1 MQISSIIR
9 RAVAGVAAASMLVA
23 VAACGT
29 SKDNKTAGGEGGS
42 GTIEV
47 VASINQWGSVAKDLG
62 GSHVDVTN
70 IMTKTNV
77 EAHDYEPTSQD
88 VAKFGTAK
96 VAVVNGADYDP
107 WASKAASATKATLVT
122 AAETAGI
129 KEGDNPHVWF
139 SAKVRNN
146 TADAITAAYQK
157 ADPSHKDDYAK
168 LNKEWHA
175 KEDQLESKIK
185 DASAKTKDVPYA
197 ATESVAWY
205 LADDL
210 GMKDA
215 TPTGYAQA
223 SANESE
229 PTPSDIKAFQD
240 ALKGGSIKMLVFNTQ
255 EANSTTDQIT
265 GAAKSANVPIVEL
278 TEQMPKE
285 YTNLL
290 DWMSASS
297 TSSPRRDAGA
307 LILSLSISPS
317 TAGLLAGASSL
328 LRMEG
333 HHSVRG
339 SSEQS
344 PIASRRAPG
353 NESSDSAG
361 LEWRHFHDVDAVS
374 SDG

>member
-1 MQISSIIR
+1 MSIMSNAK
-9 RAVAGVAAASMLVA
+9 RALAIAAAAATLFSM
-23 VAACGT
+23 AACD
-29 SKDNKTAGGEGGS
+29 SSSAASS
-42 GTIEV
+42 GKIEV
-47 VASINQWGSVAKDLG
+47 VASINQWGSVAEDLG
-62 GSHVDVTN
+62 GSNVEVTN

-107 WASKAASATKATLVT
+107 WATKAAQSTKATLVT

-139 SAKVRNN
+139 SAKVRSNA
-146 TADAITAAYQK
+146 ADAITAAYQK

-185 DASAKTKDVPYA
+185 ETSAKTENLPYA
-197 ATESVAWY
+197 ATESVAWH

-210 GMKDA
+210 KMTDA
-215 TPTGYAQA
+215 TPKGYAQA

-229 PTPSDIKAFQD
+229 PTPADIKDFQD
-240 ALKGGSIKMLVFNTQ
+240 TLKGGSIKMLVFNSQ

-265 GAAKSANVPIVEL
+265 GAAKDVNVPIVEL
-278 TEQMPKE
+278 TEQMPKQ

-290 DWMSASS
+290 DWMSA
-297 TSSPRRDAGA
+297 
-307 LILSLSISPS
+307 L
-317 TAGLLAGASSL
+317 
-328 LRMEG
+328 
-333 HHSVRG
+333 
-339 SSEQS
+339 
-344 PIASRRAPG
+344 
-353 NESSDSAG
+353 
-361 LEWRHFHDVDAVS
+361 VDQFAAAVK
-374 SDG
+374 

>member
-1 MQISSIIR
+1 MSIMSNAK
-9 RAVAGVAAASMLVA
+9 RALAIAAASATLFSM
-23 VAACGT
+23 AACGSSNAAG
-29 SKDNKTAGGEGGS
+29 SKSDSSSAASS
-42 GTIEV
+42 GKIEV

-62 GSHVDVTN
+62 GS
-70 IMTKTNV
+70 NV

-107 WASKAASATKATLVT
+107 WATKAAQSTKATLVT

-139 SAKVRNN
+139 SAKVRSN

-168 LNKEWHA
+168 FNKDWHA

-185 DASAKTKDVPYA
+185 DTSSKTENLPYA

-210 GMKDA
+210 KMTDA
-215 TPTGYAQA
+215 TPKGYAQA

-229 PTPSDIKAFQD
+229 PTPADIKDFQD
-240 ALKGGSIKMLVFNTQ
+240 TLKVGSIKMLVFNSQ

-265 GAAKSANVPIVEL
+265 GAAKDANVPIVEL
-278 TEQMPKE
+278 TEQMPKQ

-290 DWMSASS
+290 DWMSA
-297 TSSPRRDAGA
+297 
-307 LILSLSISPS
+307 L
-317 TAGLLAGASSL
+317 
-328 LRMEG
+328 
-333 HHSVRG
+333 
-339 SSEQS
+339 
-344 PIASRRAPG
+344 
-353 NESSDSAG
+353 
-361 LEWRHFHDVDAVS
+361 VDQFAAAVK
-374 SDG
+374 

>member
-1 MQISSIIR
+1 MSIMSNAK
-9 RAVAGVAAASMLVA
+9 RALAVVAAAATLFSM
-23 VAACGT
+23 AACG
-29 SKDNKTAGGEGGS
+29 SSNADSSAKSDSSSAAASS
-42 GTIEV
+42 GKIEV

-62 GSHVDVTN
+62 GSNVEVTN

-107 WASKAASATKATLVT
+107 WATKAAQSTKATLVT

-129 KEGDNPHVWF
+129 KEGGNPHVWF
-139 SAKVRNN
+139 SAKVRSN

-168 LNKEWHA
+168 FNKDWHA

-185 DASAKTKDVPYA
+185 DTSSKTENLPYA

-210 GMKDA
+210 KMTDA
-215 TPTGYAQA
+215 TPKG

-229 PTPSDIKAFQD
+229 PTPADIKDFQD
-240 ALKGGSIKMLVFNTQ
+240 TLKVGSIKMLVFNSQ

-265 GAAKSANVPIVEL
+265 GAAKDANVPIVEL
-278 TEQMPKE
+278 TEQMPKQ

-290 DWMSASS
+290 DWMSA
-297 TSSPRRDAGA
+297 
-307 LILSLSISPS
+307 L
-317 TAGLLAGASSL
+317 
-328 LRMEG
+328 
-333 HHSVRG
+333 
-339 SSEQS
+339 
-344 PIASRRAPG
+344 
-353 NESSDSAG
+353 
-361 LEWRHFHDVDAVS
+361 VDQFAAAVK
-374 SDG
+374 

>member
-1 MQISSIIR
+1 MSIMSNAKRALAVVAATATLFSMAACGSSN
-9 RAVAGVAAASMLVA
+9 ADSSAKSDSSSAAAS
-23 VAACGT
+23 
-29 SKDNKTAGGEGGS
+29 S
-42 GTIEV
+42 GKIEV

-62 GSHVDVTN
+62 GSNVEVTN

-107 WASKAASATKATLVT
+107 WATKAAQSTKATLVT

-129 KEGDNPHVWF
+129 KEGENPHVWF
-139 SAKVRNN
+139 SAKVRSN

-168 LNKEWHA
+168 FNKDWHA

-185 DASAKTKDVPYA
+185 DTSSKTENLPYA

-210 GMKDA
+210 KMTDA
-215 TPTGYAQA
+215 TPKGYAQA

-229 PTPSDIKAFQD
+229 PTPADIKDFQD
-240 ALKGGSIKMLVFNTQ
+240 TLKAGFIKMFVFNSQ

-265 GAAKSANVPIVEL
+265 GAAKDANVPIVEL
-278 TEQMPKE
+278 AEQMPKQ

-290 DWMSASS
+290 DWMSALV
-297 TSSPRRDAGA
+297 DQF
-307 LILSLSISPS
+307 
-317 TAGLLAGASSL
+317 TA
-328 LRMEG
+328 
-333 HHSVRG
+333 
-339 SSEQS
+339 
-344 PIASRRAPG
+344 
-353 NESSDSAG
+353 
-361 LEWRHFHDVDAVS
+361 AVK
-374 SDG
+374 

>member
-1 MQISSIIR
+1 MKKKLL
-9 RAVAGVAAASMLVA
+9 AFVMAATMVFSL
-23 VAACGT
+23 AACG
-29 SKDNKTAGGEGGS
+29 SSNAAS
-42 GTIEV
+42 GKSDSSGAASSGKIEV
-47 VASINQWGSVAKDLG
+47 VASINQWGSVAEDLG
-62 GSHVDVTN
+62 GSNVEVTN

-107 WASKAASATKATLVT
+107 WATKAAQPTKATLVT

-210 GMKDA
+210 DMKDA

-290 DWMSASS
+290 DWMSA
-297 TSSPRRDAGA
+297 
-307 LILSLSISPS
+307 L
-317 TAGLLAGASSL
+317 
-328 LRMEG
+328 
-333 HHSVRG
+333 
-339 SSEQS
+339 
-344 PIASRRAPG
+344 
-353 NESSDSAG
+353 
-361 LEWRHFHDVDAVS
+361 VDQFAKA
-374 SDG
+374 

>member
-29 SKDNKTAGGEGGS
+29 SKDNKTAGGEGG

-107 WASKAASATKATLVT
+107 WASKAASETKATLVT

-139 SAKVRNN
+139 SAKVRSN

-185 DASAKTKDVPYA
+185 ETSAKTEGLPYA

-210 GMKDA
+210 KMTDA
-215 TPTGYAQA
+215 TPKGYAQA

-229 PTPSDIKAFQD
+229 PTPADIKDFQD
-240 ALKGGSIKMLVFNTQ
+240 TLKAGFIKMFVFNSQ
-255 EANSTTDQIT
+255 EANSTIDQIT
-265 GAAKSANVPIVEL
+265 GAAKDANVPIVEL
-278 TEQMPKE
+278 AEQMPKQ

-290 DWMSASS
+290 DWMSA
-297 TSSPRRDAGA
+297 
-307 LILSLSISPS
+307 L
-317 TAGLLAGASSL
+317 
-328 LRMEG
+328 
-333 HHSVRG
+333 
-339 SSEQS
+339 
-344 PIASRRAPG
+344 
-353 NESSDSAG
+353 
-361 LEWRHFHDVDAVS
+361 VDQFAAAVK
-374 SDG
+374 

>member
-47 VASINQWGSVAKDLG
+47 VASINQWGSIAKDLG

-107 WASKAASATKATLVT
+107 WASKAASTTKATLVT

-129 KEGDNPHVWF
+129 REGDNPHVWF

-168 LNKEWHA
+168 LNKDWHA

-185 DASAKTKDVPYA
+185 EISAKTEGLPYA

-210 GMKDA
+210 KMTDA
-215 TPTGYAQA
+215 TPKGYAQA

-229 PTPSDIKAFQD
+229 PTPADIKDFQD
-240 ALKGGSIKMLVFNTQ
+240 TLKAGFIKMFVFNSQ

-265 GAAKSANVPIVEL
+265 GAAKDANVPIVEL
-278 TEQMPKE
+278 AEQMPKQ

-290 DWMSASS
+290 DWMSA
-297 TSSPRRDAGA
+297 
-307 LILSLSISPS
+307 L
-317 TAGLLAGASSL
+317 
-328 LRMEG
+328 
-333 HHSVRG
+333 
-339 SSEQS
+339 
-344 PIASRRAPG
+344 
-353 NESSDSAG
+353 
-361 LEWRHFHDVDAVS
+361 VDQFAAAVK
-374 SDG
+374 